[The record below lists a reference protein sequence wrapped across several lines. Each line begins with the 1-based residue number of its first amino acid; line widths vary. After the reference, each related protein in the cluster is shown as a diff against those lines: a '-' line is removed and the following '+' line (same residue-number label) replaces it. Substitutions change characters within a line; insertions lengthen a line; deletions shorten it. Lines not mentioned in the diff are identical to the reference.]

1 MDTVEVTPTPEGTT
15 VRLQRTLIPP
25 NSNGDRAVMDLVQLE
40 IEARGDIVIASVSGE
55 LDLAGAPST
64 GRGDRG
70 SGADFRAPLVVDF
83 TGLEFIDSSGIAMLF
98 NLARRLGARRQ
109 ELRVVA
115 RGGEPVARVLEIV
128 EFNRA
133 APVHETLDDALAD
146 TSPDCA

>member
-1 MDTVEVTPTPEGTT
+1 
-15 VRLQRTLIPP
+15 
-25 NSNGDRAVMDLVQLE
+25 MDLVQLE
-40 IEARGDIVIASVSGE
+40 IEERGDIVIASVSGE

-64 GRGDRG
+64 GDAI
-70 SGADFRAPLVVDF
+70 SEAVPTSARALVVDF

-115 RGGEPVARVLEIV
+115 LGGGPVARVLEIV

-133 APVHETLDDALAD
+133 APVHETLDDALAQA
-146 TSPDCA
+146 SPDGA

>member
-1 MDTVEVTPTPEGTT
+1 M
-15 VRLQRTLIPP
+15 
-25 NSNGDRAVMDLVQLE
+25 MDLVQLDIQE
-40 IEARGDIVIASVSGE
+40 RGDVVIASVSGE

-64 GRGDRG
+64 GESIG
-70 SGADFRAPLVVDF
+70 GAVPTSARALVVDF
-83 TGLEFIDSSGIAMLF
+83 TRLEFIDSSGIAMLF

-133 APVHETLDDALAD
+133 APVHETLDEALAEA
-146 TSPDCA
+146 SPDGA